1 MHERY
6 TCPYI
11 AEIWSNESKFQ
22 NWFDI
27 EEIVCEA
34 QAKYGNIPKEAV
46 DDISKGR
53 WICVETGNFVEKINE
68 IEKTT
73 KHDVLAFLTHCS
85 NMIGP
90 SAKYIHMGMTS
101 QDLLDTC
108 NAMQIKQS
116 LIVIEGALKDIVSVL
131 EQQAKDHKNTVCVGR
146 SHGIHAE
153 PTTFGSKL
161 F

>member
-53 WICVETGNFVEKINE
+53 WICVETGNI
-68 IEKTT
+68 
-73 KHDVLAFLTHCS
+73 L
-85 NMIGP
+85 G
-90 SAKYIHMGMTS
+90 
-101 QDLLDTC
+101 Q
-108 NAMQIKQS
+108 
-116 LIVIEGALKDIVSVL
+116 
-131 EQQAKDHKNTVCVGR
+131 
-146 SHGIHAE
+146 
-153 PTTFGSKL
+153 
-161 F
+161 

>member
-53 WICVETGNFVEKINE
+53 WICVETGNFVEKIFV
-68 IEKTT
+68 
-73 KHDVLAFLTHCS
+73 VL
-85 NMIGP
+85 
-90 SAKYIHMGMTS
+90 
-101 QDLLDTC
+101 
-108 NAMQIKQS
+108 
-116 LIVIEGALKDIVSVL
+116 
-131 EQQAKDHKNTVCVGR
+131 
-146 SHGIHAE
+146 
-153 PTTFGSKL
+153 
-161 F
+161 